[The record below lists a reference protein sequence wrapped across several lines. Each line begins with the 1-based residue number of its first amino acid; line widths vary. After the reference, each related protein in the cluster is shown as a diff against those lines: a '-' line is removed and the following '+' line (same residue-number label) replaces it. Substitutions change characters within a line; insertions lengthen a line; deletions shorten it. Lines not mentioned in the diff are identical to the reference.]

1 MVAWINDD
9 SSHVRQ
15 WDCVE
20 PYSMADH
27 LRDSMKR
34 MGYSTVSSY
43 GIWYKYQQGYTQPNT
58 VISAGSRADS
68 GVLESIRSLLHL
80 PITFMQTIN
89 RFLYGPTPEERV
101 RAWQAK
107 LRQESRVLDRE
118 MRQVRPL
125 TTNDRTRV
133 LTSVFSW
140 TLKLTRSGKPS
151 SNSRRRAITSQRGSW
166 RVRSCEVTNRRI
178 DSQ

>member
-1 MVAWINDD
+1 
-9 SSHVRQ
+9 
-15 WDCVE
+15 
-20 PYSMADH
+20 
-27 LRDSMKR
+27 MKN
-34 MGYSTVSSY
+34 MGYSTVDFTSADGVYTTKY
-43 GIWYKYQQGYTQPNT
+43 GNT
-58 VISAGSRADS
+58 APVAAPT
-68 GVLESIRSLLHL
+68 VAACLESIRSLLHL

-125 TTNDRTRV
+125 ATKDRTQV

-140 TLKLTRSGKPS
+140 TLKPTRCGKPS
-151 SNSRRRAITSQRGSW
+151 SNSRRRAITSRRGSW
-166 RVRSCEVTNRRI
+166 RVRSCGVTSRRI